1 MPVYVISRR
10 EIKAGISLTPKIFA
24 ERIFVW
30 NNLYRAINET
40 VLTFYPNIPDKNVIA
55 V

>member
-1 MPVYVISRR
+1 MPVYQLSGR
-10 EIKAGISLTPKIFA
+10 EIKAGISLLPKIFA

-40 VLTFYPNIPDKNVIA
+40 VLKFYPNVPDKNVTT